1 MFAKRKLS
9 TIAPTQRS
17 YCCRVFQMPPLGE
30 WSTLAEGMI
39 LGAGP
44 SVHAPGNFLK
54 RHRYGTPIATV
65 VALAADPKVK
75 EKSGLVFSSWAPA
88 REYGFTG
95 LDGTR
100 LHRGHARN

>member
-1 MFAKRKLS
+1 
-9 TIAPTQRS
+9 
-17 YCCRVFQMPPLGE
+17 MPPLGE